1 MKMCPESDLP
11 AAGEDLS
18 PGKLP
23 YYHGATLPAGEYNI
37 FMHDCGSCLEI
48 NLKKKKTPTTCF
60 LLALLSLCSVTSEAI
75 KTARNDAQEPEW
87 HAR

>member
-37 FMHDCGSCLEI
+37 FMHDCGSCLEL
-48 NLKKKKTPTTCF
+48 NLKKKKNPNNLFFVSTAVF
-60 LLALLSLCSVTSEAI
+60 MLSDVGG
-75 KTARNDAQEPEW
+75 N
-87 HAR
+87 